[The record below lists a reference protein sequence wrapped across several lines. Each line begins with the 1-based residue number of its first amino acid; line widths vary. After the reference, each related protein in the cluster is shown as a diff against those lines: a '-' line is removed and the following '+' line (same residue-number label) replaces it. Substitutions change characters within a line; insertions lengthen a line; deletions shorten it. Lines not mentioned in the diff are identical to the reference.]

1 MSEKSNHE
9 QLDDIIEAAMRE
21 PEPDAAPEAPADK
34 VEAKPDDGAEPKVGR
49 DERGRFAKKE
59 QETDKADA
67 APDEATA
74 AEAAPVVEDV
84 TDQTEKTEPAKKWSD
99 GQFRG
104 WSPEQRARFESLPQ
118 EQQDAVMSYKAEY
131 DATFTRRDQE
141 HSEFRKQAE
150 PLIELAKQNADL
162 WASQNLAPAQA
173 LQGYANIER
182 TLTYGT
188 YDQKVKLFSDI
199 AQAYGIPYDPA
210 MMSLDLD
217 VDQYR
222 ARHDSQS
229 EIARIQA
236 ENARLQ
242 RQFDDMRAESLQSQI
257 AAFAAAT
264 DPSGAPKHP
273 HFETVKAAMGGLLSS
288 GQAQTLEQAY
298 EIASKPI
305 ADAIAAR
312 EAEIRAATQAQ
323 QRSSV
328 EKAKK
333 AAPVKT
339 APTVPGSRSAPASL
353 DDVISEAMSK
363 AGW

>member
-1 MSEKSNHE
+1 MSEKSDHAQLEE
-9 QLDDIIEAAMRE
+9 QSNDSLDDIINQAMTGPE
-21 PEPDAAPEAPADK
+21 PEETIDATPEDA
-34 VEAKPDDGAEPKVGR
+34 PKVGR
-49 DERGRFAKKE
+49 DEKGRFAKKE
-59 QETDKADA
+59 QEPSEEKA

-74 AEAAPVVEDV
+74 SEDAPVVEVD
-84 TDQTEKTEPAKKWSD
+84 DKPSEAEPAPKWTD

-104 WSPEQRARFESLPQ
+104 WSPEQRARFESLPP
-118 EQQDAVMSYKAEY
+118 EQQEAVMAYKADY
-131 DATFTRRDQE
+131 DAQFTRRDQE
-141 HSEFRKQAE
+141 FSQFRKEAE
-150 PLIELAKQNADL
+150 PFLELSKANSDL
-162 WASQNLAPAQA
+162 WAAQKLTPAQA

-182 TLTYGT
+182 TLTYGS
-188 YDQKVKLFSDI
+188 YDDKVRLIGDI
-199 AQAYGIPYDPA
+199 CKAYQIPFDA
-210 MMSLDLD
+210 NMMTLDMD

-222 ARHDSQS
+222 AQHDSHS
-229 EIARIQA
+229 EIARVQA

-242 RQFDDMRAESLQSQI
+242 RQFDEMRAESLQSQI
-257 AAFAAAT
+257 SAFASAT

-312 EAEIRAATQAQ
+312 EAEIRAATQSQ

-333 AAPVKT
+333 AAPVK
-339 APTVPGSRSAPASL
+339 ASPTVPGGKSDRLSL
-353 DDVISEAMSK
+353 DDAITAAMSK